1 MVDTISVMVSEV
13 KLNKK
18 IHHQIKYETY
28 GGSKNKCYNKE
39 HCICQHIN
47 NNNQNIHGHKLSIY
61 TYKYHL
67 LIEIKKNMDNYKSL
81 IFISPRTYELLGVYN
96 NLHPITQSQARMA
109 FDHLA
114 AILKQDGIEV
124 DLFNAYLCRVD
135 LFKNINLDRPY
146 ECYNGLMRALRANK
160 LKKYYHEN
168 SLYFANTLRIINI
181 YDKTRELKEKR
192 KYETEH
198 PNIMRIEYRMIKKQK
213 CTSELHY
220 STLGELIDNWNDLDR
235 IFTEIIDKL
244 FFKNAKYAKNNKK
257 RNELDELLYFYT
269 QPTRSPF
276 NAFLMAKGA
285 EHVLAKL
292 GDSSVLQRELIQN
305 SLGAAPSRNMKKF
318 EESLLQ
324 SQYANESGTTIG
336 EMYTEIYNK
345 LMSPV
350 EDYVDD
356 ESINIF

>member
-244 FFKNAKYAKNNKK
+244 FFKDAKYAKNNKK

-292 GDSSVLQRELIQN
+292 GDSRVLYKELIQN

-324 SQYANESGTTIG
+324 SQYAHESGTTIG
-336 EMYTEIYNK
+336 EMYTEIHTK

>member
-124 DLFNAYLCRVD
+124 DLFNAYLSRVD
-135 LFKNINLDRPY
+135 LFKNINLDKPY
-146 ECYNGLMRALRANK
+146 ECYNGLMKALRANK
-160 LKKYYHEN
+160 LKKYNHEN
-168 SLYFANTLRIINI
+168 SWYFTNTLRQVII

-198 PNIMRIEYRMIKKQK
+198 PNIMRVEYRMKKKQK
-213 CTSELHY
+213 CASDLHY

-244 FFKNAKYAKNNKK
+244 FFKDAKYAKNNKK
-257 RNELDELLYFYT
+257 RNELDELLYFYA
-269 QPTRSPF
+269 QPTRSPY
-276 NAFLMAKGA
+276 NEYLMAKGA

-292 GDSSVLQRELIQN
+292 GDSMIFLRELTHN
-305 SLGAAPSRNMKKF
+305 SLGAAPSRNMKRF
-318 EESLLQ
+318 EKSLLQ
-324 SQYANESGTTIG
+324 SQYAHESGTTIG
-336 EMYTEIYNK
+336 EMYTEIYTK

>member
-1 MVDTISVMVSEV
+1 MVDTISVMVSDV

-18 IHHQIKYETY
+18 IHNQIKYETY

-61 TYKYHL
+61 TYKYNL
-67 LIEIKKNMDNYKSL
+67 SIEIKKNMDNYKSL

-114 AILKQDGIEV
+114 TILKKDGIEV

-292 GDSSVLQRELIQN
+292 GDSRVLHKELIQN

-324 SQYANESGTTIG
+324 SQYAHESGTTIG

>member
-324 SQYANESGTTIG
+324 SQYAHESGTTIG